1 MEEAFGRI
9 TKMQDEIANLSKQL
23 AQSQRNQYDI
33 EVQLM
38 AKSQKLH
45 DRDLEVESLNTKVD

>member
-1 MEEAFGRI
+1 
-9 TKMQDEIANLSKQL
+9 MQDEIANLSKQL

>member
-23 AQSQRNQYDI
+23 AQSQRNQYDV

-45 DRDLEVESLNTKVD
+45 DRDLEVDSLNTKVD